1 MKVSFSMLF
10 SKSISVSGRLVHA
23 ASVFYLLLPAVL
35 FAFGWLRA
43 IWLLPVLAVLALC
56 GFTLVR
62 SYWQEGGSVKLSVWY
77 MLLCAAAVLVWL
89 AFSGIGGFSYQ
100 NLDYYVRN
108 PILNDLTHF
117 SWPLRYDLSAQ
128 PDAVQALC
136 GSDPVG
142 FVYYFVF
149 WLPAAAL
156 GKVFGAAQLWLFV
169 WCFAGLMLVL
179 LQLQLYLQKQSL
191 LIPVVFMGFS
201 GLDCIPF
208 FVQEGFVKTGHM
220 EWWAGHFFQY
230 SSNTTLLYWVF
241 NQAIPLWL
249 IVGLLLNLGS
259 RNGGAALCS
268 LSFLYSP
275 FATFGMIPLALCAV
289 KKNGLGRTL
298 HTAANWLTPALMLGV
313 WGSFYLSKPGSLGA
327 NGWIFALEGISA
339 VKWYFPFVLLE
350 VGVYLLLLRRQLLCY
365 DYLWICAVEL
375 VLIPLYKLTDAN
387 DFCMR
392 TSIPALLILCISVIR
407 YLLEHKNKTCLALA
421 LCLVIGMATPC
432 AEVLRSVKFT
442 LSGKPDANL
451 VGDSFAAMTL
461 DQYEYAEDL
470 VTTVNNQ
477 FFAHDW
483 QDSLFEKYLG
493 K

>member
-10 SKSISVSGRLVHA
+10 SKSISVSGRLVHT

-43 IWLLPVLAVLALC
+43 IWLLPVL
-56 GFTLVR
+56 
-62 SYWQEGGSVKLSVWY
+62 
-77 MLLCAAAVLVWL
+77 
-89 AFSGIGGFSYQ
+89 
-100 NLDYYVRN
+100 
-108 PILNDLTHF
+108 
-117 SWPLRYDLSAQ
+117 
-128 PDAVQALC
+128 AVQALC

-275 FATFGMIPLALCAV
+275 FATFGMIPIALCAV
-289 KKNGLGRTL
+289 KKNGLGSTL
-298 HTAANWLTPALMLGV
+298 CTAANWLTPALMLGV

-339 VKWYFPFVLLE
+339 LKWYVPFVLLE
-350 VGVYLLLLRRQLLCY
+350 AGVYLLLLRRQLLCY

-461 DQYEYAEDL
+461 DKYEYAEDL

>member
-1 MKVSFSMLF
+1 M
-10 SKSISVSGRLVHA
+10 
-23 ASVFYLLLPAVL
+23 
-35 FAFGWLRA
+35 
-43 IWLLPVLAVLALC
+43 
-56 GFTLVR
+56 
-62 SYWQEGGSVKLSVWY
+62 
-77 MLLCAAAVLVWL
+77 
-89 AFSGIGGFSYQ
+89 
-100 NLDYYVRN
+100 
-108 PILNDLTHF
+108 
-117 SWPLRYDLSAQ
+117 
-128 PDAVQALC
+128 
-136 GSDPVG
+136 
-142 FVYYFVF
+142 
-149 WLPAAAL
+149 
-156 GKVFGAAQLWLFV
+156 
-169 WCFAGLMLVL
+169 
-179 LQLQLYLQKQSL
+179 
-191 LIPVVFMGFS
+191 
-201 GLDCIPF
+201 
-208 FVQEGFVKTGHM
+208 KTGHM

-249 IVGLLLNLGS
+249 IVGLLLNLGR

-275 FATFGMIPLALCAV
+275 FATFGMIPIALCAV

-327 NGWIFALEGISA
+327 NGWIFALGGISA

-461 DQYEYAEDL
+461 DKYEYAEDL